1 MIELLA
7 NSGMMAGLII
17 GAAILLAVI
26 LLVLFLRKGG
36 GEANVDGLKAEVTS
50 LRSELQQLGGR
61 FSGITDTQT
70 TALGDLTR
78 TLNDR
83 LNQGV
88 GAIQGAVQTIG
99 TKLDADVAAMEK
111 SAVAGRERLQE
122 LVEQKLDASST
133 KHNDAAGA
141 LRAELTKSFADT
153 TTAMTSTLRQLGA
166 DQQEKLNEFSTRIA
180 ELTKLQNEAQEKLRN
195 SVEARLDQLRTENS
209 AKLDEM
215 RQTVDEKLQSTLEK
229 RLGESFNTVSEQLK
243 RVHEGLGEMQNLA
256 TGVGD
261 LKRVLTNVKT
271 RGTWAE
277 VQLRFLLEDYLTA
290 DQFVANAQ
298 MKPNTGERVEFAVRF
313 PGRDEEGTE
322 LYLPIDSKFPKED
335 YERLM
340 VAAEAADPVAVEAAS
355 AALETAIRNSAKTIC
370 DKYIN
375 PPHTTDFAILF
386 LPTEGLFAEV
396 LRRPGFFDRLQ
407 RDYRVT
413 VAGPTTL
420 SSLLNAF
427 QMGFR
432 SLAIQQRSSDVWKV
446 LGAVRTEFDKH
457 GDVLDRIK
465 RQLSAAANSVD
476 ALGTRTRSMRRHLK
490 DVEALPAATS
500 TALLGLAAPATG
512 EDDSDLN
519 EEAWAP
525 DE

>member
-1 MIELLA
+1 
-7 NSGMMAGLII
+7 
-17 GAAILLAVI
+17 
-26 LLVLFLRKGG
+26 
-36 GEANVDGLKAEVTS
+36 
-50 LRSELQQLGGR
+50 
-61 FSGITDTQT
+61 
-70 TALGDLTR
+70 
-78 TLNDR
+78 
-83 LNQGV
+83 
-88 GAIQGAVQTIG
+88 
-99 TKLDADVAAMEK
+99 
-111 SAVAGRERLQE
+111 
-122 LVEQKLDASST
+122 
-133 KHNDAAGA
+133 
-141 LRAELTKSFADT
+141 
-153 TTAMTSTLRQLGA
+153 MTSTLRQLGA

-512 EDDSDLN
+512 EDDSDLD